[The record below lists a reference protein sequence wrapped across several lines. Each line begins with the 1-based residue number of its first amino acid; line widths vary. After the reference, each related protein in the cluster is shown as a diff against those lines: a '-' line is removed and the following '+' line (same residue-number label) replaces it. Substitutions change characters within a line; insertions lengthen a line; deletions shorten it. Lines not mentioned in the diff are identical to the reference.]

1 MQHFTKF
8 YDAYMFLKYNPM
20 VWITDKNVFNYF
32 NECLNVELIKNDS
45 KNEENDCYFEM
56 TLSSVNW
63 NSEKKLVEIIP
74 SLDTPVIGSTYEDT
88 IIKLANKIYHKQEG
102 RKGWFFSTP
111 IFMKNFKK
119 ISIAITGL
127 VCAVALFTVGSF
139 SFMSSSSKE
148 KIDSGTIGTLKATSA
163 LKIKTTDN
171 SQSGKT
177 LTNLNPGDIFD
188 IELNVSNTGNKSL
201 STRSSLY
208 LVWNPDDFNKYSNH
222 EQSLLMYNS
231 DISDNKIKEDMLNGL
246 GSQELNL
253 KTSEIK
259 EFSFKNASVKGYK
272 IDLPE
277 VKLNGVGN
285 NAEIDVLANDYP
297 TEFSSNETFTNG
309 TYSYKIAFS
318 NYANVHT
325 MDKDFKIIAVT
336 EGLQNRNTNSSD
348 WSVINIEEIS
358 I

>member
-1 MQHFTKF
+1 
-8 YDAYMFLKYNPM
+8 
-20 VWITDKNVFNYF
+20 
-32 NECLNVELIKNDS
+32 
-45 KNEENDCYFEM
+45 
-56 TLSSVNW
+56 
-63 NSEKKLVEIIP
+63 
-74 SLDTPVIGSTYEDT
+74 
-88 IIKLANKIYHKQEG
+88 
-102 RKGWFFSTP
+102 
-111 IFMKNFKK
+111 MKDFKK

-231 DISDNKIKEDMLNGL
+231 NISDDKIKEDMLNGL
-246 GSQELNL
+246 GSQKLNL

-285 NAEIDVLANDYP
+285 NAEIDVLVNDYP
-297 TEFSSNETFTNG
+297 TEFSSNEAFTSG
-309 TYSYKIAFS
+309 TYSYKIGFS